1 MMGINL
7 LSNKMKNKIIIPILI
22 LLSIIIG
29 GYIAISNI
37 NSSTQNNEFS
47 IKNGNWIINPNM
59 DLKDSYQRAYISR
72 IGVFALDEKEVLYF
86 LSSKDND
93 GNYLSSENNYQI
105 IGSPP
110 GGRYWSYT
118 LYGKDYFLVKNETN
132 TYTINKENLDRDKPI
147 LVSSTKKN
155 NNWLPSGNEKQ
166 FHITLRIYNP
176 DESVYKNLE
185 SLELPIIKKIEK
197 WKKYFFTYGSY
208 L

>member
-93 GNYLSSENNYQI
+93 GNQLTSDFDYQI

-110 GGRYWSYT
+110 KGRYWSYT
-118 LYGKDYFLVKNETN
+118 LYGKDYFLVNNEEN

-147 LVSSTKKN
+147 LISSTKKN

-176 DESVYKNLE
+176 DENVYKNLE
-185 SLELPIIKKIEK
+185 SLDLPIIKKIEK
-197 WKKYFFTYGSY
+197 
-208 L
+208 

>member
-29 GYIAISNI
+29 GYIAIAKI
-37 NSSTQNNEFS
+37 NSSVQNNEFS
-47 IKNGNWIINPNM
+47 IKNGSWAVNPNM

-93 GNYLSSENNYQI
+93 GNQLTSDFDYQI

-110 GGRYWSYT
+110 KGRYWSYT
-118 LYGKDYFLVKNETN
+118 LYGKNYFLVNNEAN

-147 LVSSTKKN
+147 LISSTKKN

-176 DESVYKNLE
+176 DENVYKNLE
-185 SLELPIIKKIEK
+185 SLDLPIIKKIEK
-197 WKKYFFTYGSY
+197 
-208 L
+208 

>member
-1 MMGINL
+1 MGINL

-93 GNYLSSENNYQI
+93 GNQLTSDFDYQI

-110 GGRYWSYT
+110 KGRYWSYT
-118 LYGKDYFLVKNETN
+118 LYGKDYFLVNNEEN

-147 LVSSTKKN
+147 LISSTKKN

-176 DESVYKNLE
+176 DENVYKNLE
-185 SLELPIIKKIEK
+185 SLDLPIIKKIEK
-197 WKKYFFTYGSY
+197 
-208 L
+208 

>member
-1 MMGINL
+1 MGINL

-110 GGRYWSYT
+110 EGRYWSYT
-118 LYGKDYFLVKNETN
+118 LYGKDYFLVNNETN

-197 WKKYFFTYGSY
+197 
-208 L
+208 

>member
-1 MMGINL
+1 MLGINL

-110 GGRYWSYT
+110 KGRYWSYT
-118 LYGKDYFLVKNETN
+118 LYGKDYFLVNNETN

-147 LVSSTKKN
+147 LISSTKKN

-197 WKKYFFTYGSY
+197 
-208 L
+208 

>member
-1 MMGINL
+1 MGISL

-110 GGRYWSYT
+110 EGRYWSYT

-197 WKKYFFTYGSY
+197 
-208 L
+208 

>member
-1 MMGINL
+1 
-7 LSNKMKNKIIIPILI
+7 MKNKIIIPILI

-110 GGRYWSYT
+110 EGRYWSYT
-118 LYGKDYFLVKNETN
+118 LYGKDYFLVNNETN

-197 WKKYFFTYGSY
+197 
-208 L
+208 

>member
-110 GGRYWSYT
+110 EGRYWSYT

-197 WKKYFFTYGSY
+197 
-208 L
+208 

>member
-1 MMGINL
+1 MGINL

-93 GNYLSSENNYQI
+93 GNQLTSDFDYQI

-110 GGRYWSYT
+110 KGRYWSYT
-118 LYGKDYFLVKNETN
+118 LYGKDYFLVNNEAK

-147 LVSSTKKN
+147 LISSTKKN

-176 DESVYKNLE
+176 DENVYKNLE
-185 SLELPIIKKIEK
+185 SLDLPIIKKIEK
-197 WKKYFFTYGSY
+197 
-208 L
+208 

>member
-1 MMGINL
+1 MGINL

-93 GNYLSSENNYQI
+93 GNQLTSDFDYQI

-110 GGRYWSYT
+110 KGRYWSYT
-118 LYGKDYFLVKNETN
+118 LYGKDYFLVNNEEN

-147 LVSSTKKN
+147 LISSTKKN

-176 DESVYKNLE
+176 DENVYKNLE
-185 SLELPIIKKIEK
+185 SLDLPIIKKIAK
-197 WKKYFFTYGSY
+197 
-208 L
+208 